1 MPKEKEKIE
10 ESEPPKFEVEVEK
23 EGLPVEKEVVK
34 EDEVVEQKVEE
45 PLVVSSES
53 EIKEP
58 SAVSVEAEEE
68 KPRTKKTFL
77 FILLI
82 ILILVAVA
90 GGIFVYKKSID
101 KKNSSSG
108 PTPTATPPAEQIT
121 ETPVVELKRGDLKV
135 EILNGS
141 GTPGAAGVAQK
152 YLEDL
157 GYLIAKTG
165 NAKSFT
171 YKTTEI
177 SIKEEKRPYL
187 EMLVKDL
194 GEKYTLATGSS
205 FLGSENEFDAVIVV
219 GKK

>member
-1 MPKEKEKIE
+1 MSKEKEKIE
-10 ESEPPKFEVEVEK
+10 EPEPPKFEVEVEK
-23 EGLPVEKEVVK
+23 EGPPVEKEVMK
-34 EDEVVEQKVEE
+34 EEVVAPKVEE
-45 PLVVSSES
+45 PLEVSP
-53 EIKEP
+53 EP
-58 SAVSVEAEEE
+58 KAEET
-68 KPRTKKTFL
+68 PAKKFL

-90 GGIFVYKKSID
+90 GGVFVYKKSID

-108 PTPTATPPAEQIT
+108 QTPTATPPAEQIT

-165 NAKSFT
+165 NAKSYT
-171 YKTTEI
+171 YKETEI